1 MAIGSTPGGSGHV
14 VPDDPDHP
22 LVVPEDTVAMAR
34 MEDARFREVGTKVG
48 ELLARVNDIA
58 VASGV
63 ASGSPDDGKVAA
75 FVRDSASRTRGALT
89 ELVGALL
96 EAAIAPVR
104 DYGPVHV
111 SRFGAKGDGAA
122 DDTAALVAAG
132 ASGRE
137 VHFSTGGVYNFRGP
151 VTISEGTRWVT
162 NGARLYCTTPRNNY
176 NIVLQSDTF
185 VDVLDASF
193 AGGNDDRGV
202 LVEGSYVEVGRMRL
216 VARTASTA
224 RNYRRRGLVIGA
236 EGVGCQHVR
245 LGDVRV
251 EGFLDSVGSW
261 NGTDVTVDRLTM
273 RGHVQGL
280 YLANPTRW
288 TVRAGSADKI
298 NLGVASGGPGEN
310 SVLVET
316 DGRVDAG
323 EVSFTNFHS
332 RESGEHGFRVGGQS
346 PITGITFDN
355 CKASRSGAGN
365 GTGGC
370 GFKALGPTSI
380 LSNARSAKH
389 RNIRFI
395 NCTVEPAAV
404 VKGGSN
410 FAAFNIGKCEGV
422 SFVSPVVTRGTA
434 GSGDTAAYGIAMI
447 GCENVSISEP
457 AIEYTTS
464 SGIRVYDAEDSADA
478 TWGGDPSALSISGGF
493 IRGCGRGLEVTAGN
507 RVVRRLTTSNLTVDG
522 GDYGAVVWGGTMN
535 RCSLDMNINSPTAAS
550 LRGTEAVM
558 CRVEGD
564 LVGAS
569 PARNGSTFTDYQTGD
584 FLVRRSDAWVR
595 VPA

>member
-1 MAIGSTPGGSGHV
+1 MALKKLPGGV
-14 VPDDPDHP
+14 V
-22 LVVPEDTVAMAR
+22 VETTAGAR
-34 MEDARFREVGTKVG
+34 LSEDAGI
-48 ELLARVNDIA
+48 N
-58 VASGV
+58 
-63 ASGSPDDGKVAA
+63 
-75 FVRDSASRTRGALT
+75 
-89 ELVGALL
+89 L
-96 EAAIAPVR
+96 EAIHRQLGVRGEAAADRAELAADNAERAFDAVRGMAGLGASSPVDAQTAALVRFKDTLTR
-104 DYGPVHV
+104 DAVESVIQDALDTGPVHV
-111 SRFGAKGDGAA
+111 SRFGAKGDGVA

-151 VTISEGTRWVT
+151 VTISEGTRWIT
-162 NGARLYCTTPRNNY
+162 NGARLYCMTPRSNY

-193 AGGNDDRGV
+193 AGGDDDRGV
-202 LVEGSYVEVGRMRL
+202 LVEGSHVEVGRMRL

-236 EGVGCQHVR
+236 EGVGCEHVR

-280 YLANPTRW
+280 YLRNPSRW
-288 TVRAGSADKI
+288 TVLSGSADNI

-316 DGRVDAG
+316 DGRVDSG
-323 EVSFTNFHS
+323 EVTFTNFHS
-332 RESGEHGFRVGGQS
+332 REAGEHGFRVGGQS
-346 PITGITFDN
+346 PINGITFDN

-380 LSNARSAKH
+380 LSNGRSAKH

-395 NCTVEPAAV
+395 NCTVESGAV
-404 VKGGSN
+404 VKGGGN
-410 FAAFNIGKCEGV
+410 FSAFNIGKCEGV
-422 SFVSPVVTRGTA
+422 SFVSPMVTRGTGNA
-434 GSGDTAAYGIAMI
+434 EFTAAYGIAMI

-457 AIEYTTS
+457 IIEGTMS
-464 SGIRVYDAEDSADA
+464 SGVRMYDEADSSEA

-493 IRGCGRGLEVTAGN
+493 IRGCGRGLEITVGD
-507 RVVRRLTTSNLTVDG
+507 RVVRRLAVSNLTVDG
-522 GDYGAVVWGGTMN
+522 GDYGAVIWGGTMN
-535 RCSLDMNINSPTAAS
+535 RCSLDMNINSPSTGS
-550 LRGTEAVM
+550 LHGTEAVM

-584 FLVRRSDAWVR
+584 FLVRKSNAWVR

>member
-1 MAIGSTPGGSGHV
+1 
-14 VPDDPDHP
+14 
-22 LVVPEDTVAMAR
+22 
-34 MEDARFREVGTKVG
+34 
-48 ELLARVNDIA
+48 
-58 VASGV
+58 
-63 ASGSPDDGKVAA
+63 
-75 FVRDSASRTRGALT
+75 
-89 ELVGALL
+89 
-96 EAAIAPVR
+96 
-104 DYGPVHV
+104 
-111 SRFGAKGDGAA
+111 
-122 DDTAALVAAG
+122 
-132 ASGRE
+132 
-137 VHFSTGGVYNFRGP
+137 
-151 VTISEGTRWVT
+151 
-162 NGARLYCTTPRNNY
+162 
-176 NIVLQSDTF
+176 
-185 VDVLDASF
+185 
-193 AGGNDDRGV
+193 
-202 LVEGSYVEVGRMRL
+202 
-216 VARTASTA
+216 
-224 RNYRRRGLVIGA
+224 
-236 EGVGCQHVR
+236 GVGCEHVR

-288 TVRAGSADKI
+288 KVLAGSADNV
-298 NLGVASGGPGEN
+298 NLAVASGGPGEN

-323 EVSFTNFHS
+323 EVSVADFHS

-380 LSNARSAKH
+380 LSNSRAAKH

-395 NCTVEPAAV
+395 NCTVEPVAV
-404 VKGGSN
+404 PTGGNN

-434 GSGDTAAYGIAMI
+434 ESGGTAAYGIAMV

-464 SGIRVYDAEDSADA
+464 AGIRVYDTEDSTDA

-493 IRGCGRGLEVTAGN
+493 IRGCGRGLEVAAGN
-507 RVVRRLTTSNLTVDG
+507 RVVRRLTASNLTVDG
-522 GDYGAVVWGGTMN
+522 GDYGAVVWAGTMN
-535 RCSLDMNINSPTAAS
+535 RCSLDMNINSPTLAT
-550 LRGTEAVM
+550 LRGMEAVM
-558 CRVEGD
+558 CHVEGD
-564 LVGAS
+564 LVGESA
-569 PARNGSTFTDYQTGD
+569 ARNGSTFTDYQTGD
-584 FLVRRSDAWVR
+584 FLVRRSNVWNK